1 MSPSSSP
8 LPTILLWA
16 SILASIAQAQPGA
29 PVNGKVSFAREV
41 APIISSKCYHCH
53 GQDAHSRKA
62 GLRLDLRDEALKEHD
77 GTRAIVPGKPTESA
91 LLERVLSSDKDEVMP
106 PPKEGHAVTP
116 AEADILRKWIAQG
129 AEYEGHWAFRAP
141 RLSEIPPLKPQ
152 ETARNPIDHFIANN
166 LGSLGLT
173 QSPEADPQTLLRRI
187 SLDLIGLPPT
197 PLEMAVF
204 QNDPSPDRYE
214 KAVDRLLASPHF
226 GEKWAR
232 PWLDLARYA
241 DSTGYGSDMLRLN
254 IWPYRD
260 WVINALN
267 ANQPFDQF
275 STDQIAGDLLPDPT
289 RDQIVATAFHRNT
302 MTQNEG
308 GTDDEEY
315 RVAAVKDRVAT
326 TMQGWMGLTAGCAQC
341 HSHKFDPL
349 TQKEYYQLFAIFN
362 QTEDSDKADEAP
374 RLALPSPA
382 QNHKIAQLQ
391 FDISALEADSRKP
404 NPEIDR
410 EQELWETQ
418 MRSEISW
425 KPATIISATSRK
437 GAISPE
443 QDGTLKVG
451 ENRAKQE
458 QYTVTIDVPEG
469 QVRAIRLEIFPEEN
483 TKGNFRLSEVSIDS
497 QPVAKSDSKTNQ
509 QPGKPERLEI
519 AYASASQAA
528 PGNGPERAI
537 DNDPKTGW
545 AFAAQTPQAAAFE
558 LKMPTGG
565 HPLKLT
571 LKQDDAASPVFTQ
584 FRISFTDH
592 AGPVRELPKS
602 IREILALEPIS
613 RDAKQKKSLAEFFRP
628 QSNIY
633 QQIAA
638 KITDKKKELAA
649 NKPVEIPIM
658 KETAGMRKSFILNK
672 GNYLTPGEEVQAALP
687 ASFHNTTQGSAN
699 RLTLA
704 HWIFSPENPLTSRV
718 AVNRFWSQIFGTGL
732 VETEEDFGTQ
742 GSWPTHP
749 ELLDWLAIQ
758 FQNPREKGG
767 LEWDTKALLKLLV
780 TSHTYRQTSRVSSVA
795 QQKDPRNVLLSHYTR
810 RRLEAEAIR
819 DQALAVSGLLSQ
831 RLGGPSVYPPQPDGL
846 WKIAFRGVE
855 KYPTST
861 GEDRWRRSLYT
872 IWRRIAP
879 NPTMATFDAPSREAC
894 TLRRVPTNTPL
905 QAFVTL
911 NDPVY
916 FETAQALARRILR
929 EAPKSVEERLRYGL
943 SLVLQRTPSEK
954 QLGALQQLLES
965 ELTQYQANLEAA
977 KKLSASSELPLP
989 KDADP
994 AELAAW
1000 TAVSNVLLNL
1010 DGFLTKS

>member
-1 MSPSSSP
+1 M
-8 LPTILLWA
+8 A
-16 SILASIAQAQPGA
+16 KAQPGA
-29 PVNGKVSFAREV
+29 PINGKVSFAREV

-62 GLRLDLRDEALKEHD
+62 ELRLDLRDEAIKEHK
-77 GTRAIVPGKPTESA
+77 GTRAIVPGKPGESA
-91 LLERVLSSDKDEVMP
+91 LIERILSTDKDEVMP

-116 AEADILRKWIAQG
+116 AEADILSKWIAQG

-141 RLSEIPPLKPQ
+141 RLPDIPPLNANT
-152 ETARNPIDHFIANN
+152 TARNPIDHFIANA

-173 QSPEADPQTLLRRI
+173 QSPEADPQTLLRRV
-187 SLDLIGLPPT
+187 SLDLLGLPPT
-197 PLEMAVF
+197 PTEMATF

-226 GEKWAR
+226 GERWAR

-275 STDQIAGDLLPDPT
+275 STDQIAGDLLPNPT
-289 RDQIVATAFHRNT
+289 REQIVATAFHRNT

-315 RVAAVKDRVAT
+315 RVAAVKDRIAT
-326 TMQGWMGLTAGCAQC
+326 TIQGWMGLTAGCAQC

-349 TQKEYYQLFAIFN
+349 TQKEYYQLFALFN
-362 QTEDSDKADEAP
+362 QTEDSDKQDEFP
-374 RLALPSPA
+374 RLPLPTPA
-382 QNHKIAQLQ
+382 QNHKIAQIQ
-391 FDISALEADSRKP
+391 FEISALETESRKP

-410 EQELWETQ
+410 EQALWETQ
-418 MRSEISW
+418 MRAEVSW
-425 KPATIISATSRK
+425 KPANIVSASSRK
-437 GAISPE
+437 GSISVDP
-443 QDGTLKVG
+443 DGILKVG
-451 ENRAKQE
+451 EHRAKQE
-458 QYTVTIDVPEG
+458 QYTITIQAPEDP
-469 QVRAIRLEIFPEEN
+469 VSAIRLEIFPEEN
-483 TKGNFRLSEVSIDS
+483 TKGNYRLSEFSVES
-497 QPVAKSDSKTNQ
+497 QPAPKNDTKPNQ
-509 QPGKPERLEI
+509 KPGKAERLEI
-519 AYASASQAA
+519 AHASASQAA
-528 PGNGPERAI
+528 PANGPEKAI

-545 AFAAQTPQAAAFE
+545 ASAAQTPQAAAFE
-558 LKMPTGG
+558 FKTPSSG

-571 LKQDDAASPVFTQ
+571 IKQDDAASPAFTQ
-584 FRISFTDH
+584 FRISITDH
-592 AGPVRELPKS
+592 TGPVRELPKS
-602 IREILALEPIS
+602 IREILAIESAS
-613 RDAKQKKSLAEFFRP
+613 RDKKQKQTLADFFRP
-628 QSNIY
+628 QSKAY
-633 QQIAA
+633 QEIAA
-638 KITDKKKELAA
+638 KIASKKAELAA
-649 NKPVEIPIM
+649 NKPVELPIM

-672 GNYLTPGEEVQAALP
+672 GNYLTPGEEVQPGLP
-687 ASFHNTTQGSAN
+687 ASFHSTSQGPAN

-704 HWIFSPENPLTSRV
+704 HWIFSPDNPLTARV
-718 AVNRFWSQIFGTGL
+718 AVNRFWSQIFGAGL

-742 GSWPTHP
+742 GTWPTHP
-749 ELLDWLAIQ
+749 ELLDWLALQ
-758 FQNPREKGG
+758 FQNPREKSG
-767 LEWDTKALLKLLV
+767 LSWDTKGLLKLLV
-780 TSHTYRQTSRVSSVA
+780 TSHTYRQTSRVTSEA
-795 QQKDPRNVLLSHYTR
+795 QQKDPRNVMLSHYSR

-819 DQALAVSGLLSQ
+819 DQALAVSGLLSE
-831 RLGGPSVYPPQPDGL
+831 RIGGPSVYPPQPDGL

-879 NPTMATFDAPSREAC
+879 NPTMATFDAPSRETC

-916 FETAQALARRILR
+916 FETAQALARRVLR
-929 EAPKSVEERLRYGL
+929 EAPNSTEGRLRFGL
-943 SLVLQRTPSEK
+943 ELVLQRIPSQA
-954 QLGALQQLLES
+954 QLDALQKLLQT
-965 ELTQYQANLEAA
+965 ELEQYRSNLDAA
-977 KKLSASSELPLP
+977 KKLSSSSELPLP